1 MARKQATTRIPSP
14 DEVKFWVAF
23 NRIPG
28 VGTKRYQ
35 AMLARFGSLAEA
47 WKATRSELKEAGL
60 DQRTVRVIAEERANI
75 EPDAEWE
82 RLQKIGVRTLTWND
96 PPYPAL
102 LKEIDDAPP
111 LLYVKGDLTPQ
122 DDLSVAVVGTRRATP
137 YGRQVAEEMSFQ
149 LAANHITIISGL
161 ARGIDAIAHRS
172 ALQAGGRTLA
182 VLACGLDLIY
192 PPEHK
197 KLASEIIER
206 GALISEQPLG
216 AQPRGDFFPRRNR
229 ILSGMSLG
237 VLVVEGDLKSGALI
251 TADFANDQGRE
262 VFAVPGS
269 VLSTQS
275 RGTNLKIQRG
285 EAKLVL
291 QVDDILDELNLQ
303 TAPQQ
308 IEMIELNPAT
318 DTEAELLRHISRE
331 PVHID
336 EVCRQSGLPV
346 STVSSLL
353 AMMELKGLVREI
365 GSKAYVRARE
375 TAAPYRSG

>member
-1 MARKQATTRIPSP
+1 MARKHAKTTTASP
-14 DEVKFWVAF
+14 DEAKFWVAF

-47 WKATRSELKEAGL
+47 WNATRSELREAGL
-60 DQRTVRVIAEERANI
+60 DQRTVRVIAEERLNI

-82 RLQKIGVRTLTWND
+82 RLEKACIRTLTWND
-96 PPYPAL
+96 TAYPAR

-111 LLYVKGDLTPQ
+111 LLYVKGDLVPQ

-149 LAANHITIISGL
+149 LAANHITIVSGL

-192 PPEHK
+192 PSEHK

-237 VLVVEGDLKSGALI
+237 VLVVEGDIKSGALI

-269 VLSTQS
+269 VFSTQS

-291 QVDDILDELNLQ
+291 QVDDILEELNLQ

-308 IEMIELNPAT
+308 IEMIESNPAT

-336 EVCRQSGLPV
+336 EVCRESGLPV

-375 TAAPYRSG
+375 TAASYGSG